1 MLFNMGYIER
11 KYIVTEYS
19 YFENTEEN
27 LQAIRDK
34 EFGEVVIDDYSS
46 ENDWYSLPGLVVYDD
61 DNELINSD
69 DEGFSVV
76 DNEGNKIYDTE
87 WN

>member
-1 MLFNMGYIER
+1 MGYIER

-19 YFENTEEN
+19 YFEDTEEN

-34 EFGEVVIDDYSS
+34 EFGEVVIDDYAN
-46 ENDWYSLPGLVVYDD
+46 EDDWYLLPGILAYDD
-61 DNELINSD
+61 EEDLIESDNESFKVI
-69 DEGFSVV
+69 
-76 DNEGNKIYDTE
+76 DNNEEEIYNTE

>member
-1 MLFNMGYIER
+1 MGYIER

-19 YFENTEEN
+19 YFEDTEEN

-34 EFGEVVIDDYSS
+34 NFDQVIIDDYAN
-46 ENDWYSLPGLVVYDD
+46 EDGWYSLPGILAYDD
-61 DNELINSD
+61 EEDLIES
-69 DEGFSVV
+69 
-76 DNEGNKIYDTE
+76 DNEGFKIIDNKGEEIFNTE

>member
-1 MLFNMGYIER
+1 MGYIER

-19 YFENTEEN
+19 YFEDTEEN

-34 EFGEVVIDDYSS
+34 NFDQVIIDDYSS
-46 ENDWYSLPGLVVYDD
+46 ENDWYSLPGIVVY
-61 DNELINSD
+61 ND
-69 DEGFSVV
+69 DEYLIES
-76 DNEGNKIYDTE
+76 DNEGFKVIDNKGEEIYNSE

>member
-1 MLFNMGYIER
+1 MGYIER

-19 YFENTEEN
+19 YFEDTEEN
-27 LQAIRDK
+27 LQAIKDK
-34 EFGEVVIDDYSS
+34 EFDEVVIDDYSS

-61 DNELINSD
+61 DDDLIES
-69 DEGFSVV
+69 
-76 DNEGNKIYDTE
+76 DNEGFKVIDNKGEEIFNTE

>member
-1 MLFNMGYIER
+1 MGYIER

-19 YFENTEEN
+19 YFEDTEEN

-34 EFGEVVIDDYSS
+34 EFDEVVIDDYSS
-46 ENDWYSLPGLVVYDD
+46 ENDWYSLPGILVYDD
-61 DNELINSD
+61 DDNLINSD
-69 DEGFSVV
+69 DEGFSVF
-76 DNEGNKIYDTE
+76 DNNGEEIYNTE

>member
-19 YFENTEEN
+19 YFEDAEEN

-34 EFGEVVIDDYSS
+34 EFDEVVIDDYSS
-46 ENDWYSLPGLVVYDD
+46 ENDWYSLPGILVYDD
-61 DNELINSD
+61 DDNLINSD
-69 DEGFSVV
+69 DEGFSVF
-76 DNEGNKIYDTE
+76 DNNGEEIYNTE